1 MDGAA
6 ARASTT
12 KALARKVNE
21 ETVTRAVDRLQPDL
35 KPIEVFREVGGA
47 GLVAIAGAVIEA
59 RHRSV
64 PPVLLDGYVTTAAV
78 LPLGLE
84 RPGALDHCPGG
95 PPLTRAGTPARL
107 MDNLGLQPL
116 LDLGLRLGEGT
127 GTLAAVPLLQLAA
140 AAVTEVATFADWGL
154 AAVNGFLGA
163 VSFLTRV
170 PTGTGTRRP
179 EELAAFVPWFPA
191 VGAGVGLA
199 VAAVYAGA
207 GQLLP
212 PLPAASLAV
221 VAGIC
226 VTGAFHEDGL
236 GDTADA
242 FAGGHDRDSTVRILK
257 DPRLGT
263 FGVLAVA
270 ASLLLRAGAV
280 AALTP
285 AAALAA
291 LPAAHA
297 LSRAAA
303 VADHDRAAARPPRP
317 ALGPATPSPCPAA
330 GPWPGP
336 WPAWPWPWPCS
347 ACPPCGRPRPP
358 GWPPFA
364 LGRLAV
370 RRIGGVSGDVLGA
383 VQQLGE
389 ILVLL
394 VAVAATGAVG
404 GNRRSR
410 PCLP

>member
-1 MDGAA
+1 
-6 ARASTT
+6 
-12 KALARKVNE
+12 
-21 ETVTRAVDRLQPDL
+21 
-35 KPIEVFREVGGA
+35 
-47 GLVAIAGAVIEA
+47 
-59 RHRSV
+59 
-64 PPVLLDGYVTTAAV
+64 
-78 LPLGLE
+78 
-84 RPGALDHCPGG
+84 
-95 PPLTRAGTPARL
+95 
-107 MDNLGLQPL
+107 
-116 LDLGLRLGEGT
+116 
-127 GTLAAVPLLQLAA
+127 
-140 AAVTEVATFADWGL
+140 
-154 AAVNGFLGA
+154 VNGFLGA

-170 PTGTGTRRP
+170 PTGTGARRP
-179 EELAAFVPWFPA
+179 EELAAFVPWFPV

-207 GQLLP
+207 AQLLP

-226 VTGAFHEDGL
+226 LTGAFHEDGL

-242 FAGGHDRDSTVRILK
+242 FAGHHDRASTVRILK

-280 AALTP
+280 AALGP

-303 VADHDRAAARPPRP
+303 VATMTALPPAGETGLGASYVLALSRRRALAGAAAGLGI
-317 ALGPATPSPCPAA
+317 ALALLGLAALWAAAAA
-330 GPWPGP
+330 GL
-336 WPAWPWPWPCS
+336 A
-347 ACPPCGRPRPP
+347 A
-358 GWPPFA
+358 FA
-364 LGRLAV
+364 LGRLAT

-394 VAVAATGAVG
+394 VAVAAVSTGRLDSPVSSVLALVSG
-404 GNRRSR
+404 SA
-410 PCLP
+410 